1 MTGSKG
7 RPAFC
12 AYSSPSQTP
21 IMQVDMSIWLTILVC
36 CPHPAPP
43 MCVMFIPINSKNDKQ
58 ERKTSSG
65 PPTMMLRRASRAP
78 LWEKLGGGR
87 PEQKSKRVDA
97 MLLLAHVASADRSIE
112 CMHAH
117 LARVL
122 CWWCRLVRFETNRSR
137 IQRRSTASWM
147 CALEPA
153 IRQASS
159 GREVDMSMMME
170 PGARLRSKPVRP
182 RITSSTSEGS
192 PSMVNTTSLL
202 RATWRL

>member
-1 MTGSKG
+1 
-7 RPAFC
+7 
-12 AYSSPSQTP
+12 
-21 IMQVDMSIWLTILVC
+21 
-36 CPHPAPP
+36 
-43 MCVMFIPINSKNDKQ
+43 
-58 ERKTSSG
+58 
-65 PPTMMLRRASRAP
+65 
-78 LWEKLGGGR
+78 
-87 PEQKSKRVDA
+87 
-97 MLLLAHVASADRSIE
+97 
-112 CMHAH
+112 MHAH

-122 CWWCRLVRFETNRSR
+122 CWWCIVRFETKRSR
-137 IQRRSTASWM
+137 IQRRFTASWM